1 MTDIISGIIS
11 NSIEFARQIPASTN
25 AELTE
30 NIRQTMQ
37 SLTSL
42 RAELL
47 SVVRGREEQDTAM
60 LIASSSNDTLLEHS
74 QSEGSILPVVEG
86 SIRYS
91 ATCGMQRKWPCERLA
106 ALLADW
112 RTFHRNQLRILCM
125 GSQGAGRT
133 MLIPS
138 MLRTLNPGQMSASEK
153 QSSKTTDRLLSYEKH
168 SWHDSNA
175 SMRDED
181 TRPSARIWEAA
192 RATSKA
198 STFLMLAAASAT
210 VSTSWNNANNSAII
224 KSRPPA
230 TDTELCKRLC
240 LPALNPNLA
249 EFALAVCA
257 YSIAVTAYAHQCREN
272 FWQDQ
277 IILLALLTS
286 ISAGLWLGYD
296 LQTLVLSIMSWAVIA
311 ALILSSASHEL
322 VRHSRRARPYLR
334 ELR

>member
-1 MTDIISGIIS
+1 
-11 NSIEFARQIPASTN
+11 
-25 AELTE
+25 
-30 NIRQTMQ
+30 MQ